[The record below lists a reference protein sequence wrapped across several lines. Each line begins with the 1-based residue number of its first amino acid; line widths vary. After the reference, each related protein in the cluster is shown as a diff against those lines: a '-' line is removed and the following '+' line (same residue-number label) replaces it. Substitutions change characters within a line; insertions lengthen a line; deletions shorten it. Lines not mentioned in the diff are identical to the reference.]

1 MIVGYLDAVRHLIAW
16 CELRQDFR
24 DFRTDGAI
32 EAEFLDQRY
41 PERPSALK
49 AKWRRTLEQCSE
61 RGAASLR
68 SLEFG
73 APSA

>member
-1 MIVGYLDAVRHLIAW
+1 MVVGYLDAVRHLIAW

-24 DFRTDGAI
+24 DFRTDGVI

-41 PERPSALK
+41 PERASALK
-49 AKWRRTLEQCSE
+49 AKW